1 MSTATVSSAAPSRQV
16 SPVSPVS
23 SVSPIVSNQEWNAHI
38 LAQLAAGEITQEA
51 ALAAI
56 RQTAAAPK
64 AAPAVRARRTAKG
77 ALWISL
83 GYRAEPGKQNST
95 TLPREG
101 WEAVVRLV
109 KDGTI
114 PGFLAS
120 YDTIPLSASALKG
133 GE

>member
-1 MSTATVSSAAPSRQV
+1 MLRTRCSSRVCARTHV
-16 SPVSPVS
+16 
-23 SVSPIVSNQEWNAHI
+23 
-38 LAQLAAGEITQEA
+38 GMC
-51 ALAAI
+51 
-56 RQTAAAPK
+56 
-64 AAPAVRARRTAKG
+64 VRV
-77 ALWISL
+77 

-101 WEAVVRLV
+101 WEAIVRLV
-109 KDGTI
+109 KDGTV